1 MKRRF
6 KPPRIYGVPLHPVAV
21 HYPIA
26 AWTAATG
33 LAVAS
38 LIMDSSELSKY
49 SQICNMT
56 GILTA
61 MVAITFGLLEAAGIP
76 DRTELKATVTQHGV
90 LAGTTWLFYLAM
102 LVLQT
107 AHTEILAV
115 LSGLVGFI
123 FMIMTGH
130 LGGHIV
136 YEEGYPGP
144 DDI

>member
-1 MKRRF
+1 MNRRF
-6 KPPRIYGVPLHPVAV
+6 KPPRIHGLPLHPVAV

-26 AWTAATG
+26 AWTATTG
-33 LAVAS
+33 LSIAS
-38 LIMDSSELSKY
+38 LIMDSSELNTY
-49 SQICNMT
+49 SQICNLT

-61 MVAITFGLLEAAGIP
+61 IVAIAFGLLEAVGIP
-76 DRTELKATVTQHGV
+76 DRTELKESVTQHGV
-90 LAGTTWLFYLAM
+90 LAVSTWLFYLAM

-107 AHTEILAV
+107 ADAEILAV
-115 LSGLVGFI
+115 LSGLIGFI

-144 DDI
+144 NNT